1 MRVGVKMIKT
11 EICELLG
18 IKYPII
24 QAAMG
29 PYETSDLASAVSNAG
44 GLGIVSHPAPSEI
57 GLIFELLTPT
67 RIQEFIENVKK
78 TMLAAIQKANRNTDK
93 PLGLNIRV
101 APEQPDAPYLIDMIL
116 EEREKDPQLAEKLK
130 LIITSAGDPTL
141 PYLKKIRKAGM
152 LHFHNVPTVYHAKKA
167 EKAGLDGLV
176 VTGYEAGGHVAY
188 EPIHTTVLVP
198 AVVEAVNIPVVAG
211 GGICDGAGL
220 VAALAF
226 GAQAIYM
233 GTRFIVTKEC
243 EFNDKVKQAII
254 EAKEKFPKVTAT
266 LVTQG
271 YFGPLRH
278 LKNEFSLKLQEM
290 VVEKAPPQELLE
302 YEGKGTFLAK
312 GPQGDVANGAIWCGQ
327 VARRINDIPTAKELI
342 EKILREAEEIIERLS
357 AKVISVA

>member
-1 MRVGVKMIKT
+1 MIKT
-11 EICELLG
+11 EICDLLG

-24 QAAMG
+24 QAPMG

-44 GLGIVSHPAPSEI
+44 GLGIVSHPAPSEV
-57 GLIFELLTPT
+57 GLIFELLAPA
-67 RIQEFIENVKK
+67 RIQEFLENVKR
-78 TMLAAIQKANRNTDK
+78 TMLAAIQKVNKNTDK
-93 PLGLNIRV
+93 PFGLNIRV
-101 APEQPDAPYLIDMIL
+101 APEQPDAPYLLDMII
-116 EEREKDPQLAEKLK
+116 EEREKDPQLAKKLK

-141 PYLKKIRKAGM
+141 PYLKKIKEAGM

-188 EPIHTTVLVP
+188 EPIHTIVLVP
-198 AVVEAVNIPVVAG
+198 AVVEAVKIPVVAG

-226 GAQAIYM
+226 GAQGVYI
-233 GTRFIVTKEC
+233 GTRFIATKEC
-243 EFNDKVKQAII
+243 EFNQKVKEAII

-290 VVEKAPPQELLE
+290 VAKKASPQELLE
-302 YEGKGTFLAK
+302 YEGKATFLAK
-312 GPQGDVANGAIWCGQ
+312 GPQGNVVNGAIWCGQ
-327 VARRINDIPTAKELI
+327 VGIRINDIPSAKELI
-342 EKILREAEEIIERLS
+342 ERIMKEAEEIIERLS
-357 AKVISVA
+357 TRVTA

>member
-1 MRVGVKMIKT
+1 MIKT
-11 EICELLG
+11 EICGMLG

-29 PYETSDLASAVSNAG
+29 PFDTSDLASAVSNAG
-44 GLGIVSHPAPSEI
+44 ALGIVSHPAPSEMSV
-57 GLIFELLTPT
+57 IFGLLTAEKV
-67 RIQEFIENVKK
+67 QEFLEDVKRR
-78 TMLAAIQKANRNTDK
+78 MLAAIQKVNKSTDK
-93 PLGLNIRV
+93 PFGLNIRV
-101 APEQPDAPYLIDMIL
+101 APEQPDAPYLLDMII
-116 EEREKDPQLAEKLK
+116 EEREKDPQLAKKLK
-130 LIITSAGDPTL
+130 LIVTSAGDPTL
-141 PYLKKIRKAGM
+141 PYLKKIREAGM

-188 EPIHTTVLVP
+188 EPIHTIVLVP
-198 AVVEAVNIPVVAG
+198 AVVEAVKIPVVAG

-226 GAQAIYM
+226 GAQGVYI

-243 EFNDKVKQAII
+243 EFNQKVKEAII

-290 VVEKAPPQELLE
+290 VAKKASPQELLE
-302 YEGKGTFLAK
+302 YEGKATFLAK
-312 GPQGDVANGAIWCGQ
+312 GPQGNVVNGAIWCGQ
-327 VARRINDIPTAKELI
+327 VGIRINDIPSAKELI
-342 EKILREAEEIIERLS
+342 ERIMKEAEEIIERLS
-357 AKVISVA
+357 TRVTA